1 MGIVAAGIGAAM
13 TFQASGHAVIAGI
26 ALIAALYHLANHSVY
41 KTLLFIGTG
50 AVEAG
55 TGTRDLDRLGGIVRK
70 MPWTSAFFLVGVLS
84 ISALPPLN
92 GFVSEWLTL
101 QTILRS
107 AVLSSTP
114 IKVAF
119 AISGALLALTAG
131 LAVTCFAKV
140 FAMGFLGMPR
150 SEGAAHATEARVG
163 ARAPLALLAASCILL
178 GVLPTYVIPIVDR
191 AVVPITHTSASAAL
205 VPPFFDATL
214 QRKENLPAKFISEF
228 HDLGA
233 QVGGS
238 VLPGRGLVILHR
250 GEEQNPVV
258 FAMSTSYTV
267 VAFTAILAVVFIA
280 FRLLSRRPLLSRGPV
295 WAGGLRHLWPQ
306 TTYTAT
312 GFSNPV
318 RVIFEAIL
326 QPAAGDD
333 SVEAVA
339 QHFRTAIKRNYAE
352 AHIVDRLLLD
362 PLIASM
368 GRVAAVARKMHVGHV
383 NAYAAYVLLTMLFVL
398 MVGAVLF

>member
-1 MGIVAAGIGAAM
+1 
-13 TFQASGHAVIAGI
+13 
-26 ALIAALYHLANHSVY
+26 
-41 KTLLFIGTG
+41 
-50 AVEAG
+50 
-55 TGTRDLDRLGGIVRK
+55 

-178 GVLPTYVIPIVDR
+178 GVLPTYVIPAIDR
-191 AVVPITHTSASAAL
+191 AVVPITHTGASAAL
-205 VPPFFDATL
+205 VPPFFNVDL
-214 QRKENLPAKFISEF
+214 QRQENLPAKFVAEF

-233 QVGGS
+233 QVGGG

-258 FAMSTSYTV
+258 FAMSTSYTL
-267 VAFTAILAVVFIA
+267 VALAAILAVVFIA
-280 FRLLSRRPLLSRGPV
+280 FRLLSRHRLLRRGPV
-295 WAGGLRHLWPQ
+295 WAGGLRHLWPG

-326 QPAAGDD
+326 QPAAEED

-339 QHFRTAIKRNYAE
+339 EHFRTAIKRNRTE
-352 AHIVDRLLLD
+352 VHIVDRLVLD

-368 GRVAAVARKMHVGHV
+368 GRASAIARKMHVGHV

-398 MVGAVLF
+398 IVGAVLF